1 MTDHDAPTAREH
13 EELFSRIQDLRQHGF
28 LVIVDAEHVVTG
40 VLTASDIADQLKL
53 RIEPFTLLEEV
64 ELRLRRTLAR
74 YNRADL
80 PARTKNILDKNGR
93 ITLGEYRHV
102 FQEPELWKQLN
113 WPFDQQSFLERLD
126 VVKKFRDSV
135 AHWDVD
141 APEAER
147 EAVEATRQLL
157 RLLQLVA

>member
-1 MTDHDAPTAREH
+1 M
-13 EELFSRIQDLRQHGF
+13 
-28 LVIVDAEHVVTG
+28 
-40 VLTASDIADQLKL
+40 

-64 ELRLRRTLAR
+64 ERRLRRTLNR

-80 PARTKNILDKNGR
+80 PTRTRNILENKGR

-102 FQEPELWKQLN
+102 FQEPALWKQLS
-113 WPFDQQSFLERLD
+113 WPFDQQSFLDRLD
-126 VVKKFRDSV
+126 IVKKFRDSV

-147 EAVEATRQLL
+147 DAVEATRQML